1 MDYMGLVL
9 LFSYLGLA
17 VTVIRVRL
25 KRKNKEIQQLFLIRK
40 NLSDIFFR
48 WLYQNQHLYTDNWS
62 LSLSEPNLRLVIEA
76 DLKACNQLKSL
87 GVELFS
93 KTLEDTLRELIL
105 SLPSI
110 STRNRD
116 KYLREF
122 QDLRARFNNY
132 SIH

>member
-17 VTVIRVRL
+17 VTIIRVRL

-48 WLYQNQHLYTDNWS
+48 WLYQNQHLYTDNRS
-62 LSLSEPNLRLVIEA
+62 LLLSEPNLRLVIEA
-76 DLKACNQLKSL
+76 DLKAYSQLRSL

-110 STRNRD
+110 STRNSD

-122 QDLRARFNNY
+122 RDLRARFNNF